1 MTAKVA
7 RRALVQ
13 CYRYFVALRAE
24 VQTLESG
31 FEQKTGVEHMQKNER
46 KKDSEWNDIC
56 YNVVTICMKLNR
68 FQEKVRDKHYSSTAN
83 LVGRNFYLSL
93 CLSLR
98 LHSLMF

>member
-7 RRALVQ
+7 RRALVR
-13 CYRYFVALRAE
+13 CYRYFVALHAE

-56 YNVVTICMKLNR
+56 YNVVTICMKLNH